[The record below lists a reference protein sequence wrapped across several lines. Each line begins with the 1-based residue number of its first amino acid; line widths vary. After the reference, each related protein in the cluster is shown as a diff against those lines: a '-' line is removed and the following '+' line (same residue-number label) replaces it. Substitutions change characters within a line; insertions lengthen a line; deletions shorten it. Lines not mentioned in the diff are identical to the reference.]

1 PVLGKRLQVDLGLDP
16 LSITAMGEDLY
27 GAREVNI
34 GDLAALDV
42 GIGGGVKRA
51 LRGIRHSLCAHRSSP
66 KVAKSVSEPGG
77 QVKLAA
83 SRSLAGSLG
92 QVGVE
97 RTTRRVRCPGVAGL
111 HPGAPLT
118 PPHSGNKSLRPPPD
132 PATLPAT

>member
-1 PVLGKRLQVDLGLDP
+1 DGGENSPLPVLGKRLQVDLGLDP

-83 SRSLAGSLG
+83 SRSLAGALG
-92 QVGVE
+92 QGGGGGATG
-97 RTTRRVRCPGVAGL
+97 RGRWPGGGGR
-111 HPGAPLT
+111 HPAA
-118 PPHSGNKSLRPPPD
+118 PPP
-132 PATLPAT
+132 PPPP